1 VKTLYEQTK
10 SSGLTV
16 SSEFMFINVTR
27 NLQLARFQQLEIRSS
42 SRDFNGDSISDEI
55 QGFL

>member
-1 VKTLYEQTK
+1 
-10 SSGLTV
+10 
-16 SSEFMFINVTR
+16 MFINVTR
-27 NLQLARFQQLEIRSS
+27 NPQLARFQQLEIRSS